1 MHRVTPVPAEE
12 LLVWVLVQLL
22 LTTVSN
28 FLWNCRNGRW
38 RSEWRVPAYVEG
50 HKKESSGTHECTGDI
65 RLQVHYFEDGNVQL
79 ISQKE
84 AKLDLKFTVSFL

>member
-1 MHRVTPVPAEE
+1 
-12 LLVWVLVQLL
+12 
-22 LTTVSN
+22 
-28 FLWNCRNGRW
+28 
-38 RSEWRVPAYVEG
+38 VEG